1 MNNKLVKT
9 LLIVLAVIGL
19 FAVIGFV
26 GMAIMMSGM
35 MGW

>member
-1 MNNKLVKT
+1 MDNKLVKIF
-9 LLIVLAVIGL
+9 LMVLAVIGL

-35 MGW
+35 MGR